1 MSTVQFF
8 AGLAI
13 VALIGFAAFN
23 FWPRAD
29 PPPGWQTIR
38 PPYDVMALAEFN
50 GHIWAG
56 GRDGLLAIDRQ
67 TGRPLEKI
75 SDELDFKYVTALL
88 VTNAGGTLWV
98 GHMDGLSQ
106 LNTDGW
112 KTYGQDD
119 GLPDNRILSLA
130 EDRATNLW
138 IGTRSGIARWSKGE
152 FQAPSEGYPLGSEP
166 VSVIYADSGGRL
178 WFGNGYSTSG
188 GLARYDG
195 ARWRSYSTEDGLA
208 HHMVNAILEDE
219 KGWLWFGTGFSSL
232 GGASIY
238 DGQSWRTITK
248 EDGLAG
254 EKVRSLFLDSA
265 SSLWVGSEYDG
276 IALQEEGGWR
286 IYTPDDG
293 LAGWE
298 VKAMLQDSQDNL
310 WLGTEGGLTRI
321 GSSAWRNLVDE
332 GAAPE

>member
-1 MSTVQFF
+1 
-8 AGLAI
+8 
-13 VALIGFAAFN
+13 
-23 FWPRAD
+23 
-29 PPPGWQTIR
+29 
-38 PPYDVMALAEFN
+38 
-50 GHIWAG
+50 
-56 GRDGLLAIDRQ
+56 
-67 TGRPLEKI
+67 
-75 SDELDFKYVTALL
+75 
-88 VTNAGGTLWV
+88 
-98 GHMDGLSQ
+98 
-106 LNTDGW
+106 
-112 KTYGQDD
+112 
-119 GLPDNRILSLA
+119 
-130 EDRATNLW
+130 
-138 IGTRSGIARWSKGE
+138 
-152 FQAPSEGYPLGSEP
+152 
-166 VSVIYADSGGRL
+166 
-178 WFGNGYSTSG
+178 
-188 GLARYDG
+188 
-195 ARWRSYSTEDGLA
+195 
-208 HHMVNAILEDE
+208 MVNAILEDE